1 MAALKAKVRP
11 RARQR
16 AAASSR
22 SLRSRRGPARAWRVL
37 NDAFHHPTSRAHGIV
52 EGVVW
57 SLIGI
62 SLVLFALELMLP
74 DEHPILELLVA
85 ADHVVLG
92 CFVLELALRLISF
105 RPAKLDLFKGGA
117 SWRLRTQ
124 ILGRLRLLLSP
135 LLMLDLL
142 TVLALVPALR
152 GLRALRLLRLLRGV
166 KLFRYSNP
174 LQRLVRTFQENAL
187 LYSSTFGFLMAVVA
201 LGGVSLFLVEGK
213 VNPNLNTMGDGIWWA
228 LVTITTVGFGDITP
242 VTTLGRVVGGGVMI
256 LGMFTLALFAGLVGS
271 TLLLVLYRLR
281 QDQFRMSSY
290 ANHIV
295 ICGYDPTAPLLL
307 QAMLA
312 EVDPDETELVVFG
325 EGDRPAELPPRF
337 IWISGDPS
345 RESELDKVRMTHAR
359 AAIVVASRKL
369 LPAQADATTILVT
382 FTIRSYLGREISKR
396 PRKQPVYVV
405 AEILDPENLEHARTA
420 GADEVIETTR
430 LGFSLI
436 AHAAVIPGSG
446 TIMSQVASAEDQS
459 LYTTPNPHTE
469 TVLYGRLVNELRAL
483 NATVIGLRI
492 PATGQVILNPDDGLV
507 VEPECELVYL
517 AAQPLE
523 LPEAD

>member
-1 MAALKAKVRP
+1 MTLKVKP
-11 RARQR
+11 RLQAHQ
-16 AAASSR
+16 
-22 SLRSRRGPARAWRVL
+22 RAWRVL
-37 NDAFHHPTSRAHGIV
+37 HEAFHHSTSRAFGV
-52 EGVVW
+52 AEGLVW
-57 SLIGI
+57 GLIGL
-62 SLVLFALELMLP
+62 SLVLIALELMLP
-74 DEHPILELLVA
+74 DDHPLLEWLVA
-85 ADHVVLG
+85 VDHVVLG
-92 CFVLELALRLISF
+92 CFAVELTLRIVTY
-105 RPAKLDLFKGGA
+105 RPPKLDLFQGGP
-117 SWRLRTQ
+117 SWRLRTRL
-124 ILGRLRLLLSP
+124 LGRLRLLLSP
-135 LLMLDLL
+135 LIMLDLL
-142 TVLALVPALR
+142 AVLALVPALR

-187 LYSSTFGFLMAVVA
+187 LYSSTFGFLMAVVS
-201 LGGVSLFLVEGK
+201 LGGVSLYLVEGK
-213 VNPNLNTMGDGIWWA
+213 VNKDLNSMGDGMWWA
-228 LVTITTVGFGDITP
+228 LVTLTTVGFGDITP
-242 VTTLGRVVGGGVMI
+242 VTPLGRVVGGAVMV

-271 TLLLVLYRLR
+271 TLLVVLYRLR

-325 EGDRPAELPPRF
+325 KGERPAELPPRF

-359 AAIVVASRKL
+359 AAIVVASRKQP
-369 LPAQADATTILVT
+369 PAQADATTILVT
-382 FTIRSYLGREISKR
+382 FTIRAYLQGEARKR
-396 PRKQPVYVV
+396 QRKQPVYVV

-436 AHAAVIPGSG
+436 AHAALIPGSG
-446 TIMSQVASAEDQS
+446 TIMGQVASAEAHS
-459 LYTTPNPHTE
+459 LYTMPNPHAG
-469 TVLYGRLVNELRAL
+469 TVLYGRLSSDLRTH
-483 NATVIGLRI
+483 NATVLGLRL

-507 VEPECELVYL
+507 VDPECEVVYL
-517 AAQPLE
+517 AGEPVE
-523 LPEAD
+523 LTGED